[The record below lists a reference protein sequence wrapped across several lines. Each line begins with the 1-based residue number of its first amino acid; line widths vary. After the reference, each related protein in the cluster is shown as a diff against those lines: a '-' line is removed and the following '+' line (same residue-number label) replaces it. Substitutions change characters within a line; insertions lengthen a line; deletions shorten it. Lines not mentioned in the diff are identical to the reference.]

1 MESESKWSFL
11 SLNDSIVKT
20 YQLVGIEYSN
30 EAFLF
35 GGTFDA
41 SYNAYI
47 LDSEGEQKEDLS

>member
-11 SLNDSIVKT
+11 FLNDSIVKT

-30 EAFLF
+30 EVLLF

-47 LDSEGEQKEDLS
+47 LNSEGEQKEDLS